1 MPINIS
7 AHVLRAFL
15 ALADTRH
22 FTRAAERCTLSQSA
36 FSQLIRRLEEEAG
49 TPLFNRTTRNVTL
62 TAEGELF
69 AERARRL
76 LADIEA
82 SFADLKDRAS
92 GRKGRASVAALPS
105 LAAHML
111 PGIFAAYRKRFP
123 GVALELFDAL
133 SDRCLEFLRDGRVDF
148 ALTAPGPRLAEF
160 QSWLILSEGFY
171 LVCRRDHRLAARKT
185 VRLEDLA
192 DLEWIHLARNSS
204 VRQHVEPVLG
214 KMHVRYSGFEV
225 EQLAT
230 VAGLIAAGL
239 GISVLPELTLY
250 QFNRP
255 ELVAIPVEGKNLM
268 RPIFVVQRKD
278 ATLSPPADILLKM
291 IEEKFSVKR
300 QQVPVR
306 RALGA
311 KRLGTGLQR
320 RRTRAAPLKPLSSLD
335 PRRAHTAT

>member
-1 MPINIS
+1 MSINIS

-15 ALADTRH
+15 ALAEQRH
-22 FTRAAERCTLSQSA
+22 FTRAAERCNLSQSA

-49 TPLFNRTTRNVTL
+49 APLFNRTTRNVTL
-62 TAEGELF
+62 TGEGELF

-82 SFADLKDRAS
+82 SFADLKDRAT
-92 GRKGRASVAALPS
+92 GRKGRVAVAALPS
-105 LAAHML
+105 LAANML
-111 PGIFAAYRKRFP
+111 PGIFATYRKRFP
-123 GVALELFDAL
+123 GVTLELFDAL

-160 QSWLILSEGFY
+160 ASRLILSEGFY
-171 LVCRRDHRLAARKT
+171 LVCRRDHPLAGRKK
-185 VRLEDLA
+185 VSLGDLV

-214 KMHVRYSGFEV
+214 KMSARYSGFEV

-255 ELVAIPVEGKNLM
+255 ELVAIPVEGKSLM

-278 ATLSPPADILLKM
+278 ATLSPPAEVMLRM
-291 IEEKFSVKR
+291 IEERFSVKR
-300 QQVPVR
+300 QETPAR
-306 RALGA
+306 RNLGT
-311 KRLGTGLQR
+311 KRLGTRTR
-320 RRTRAAPLKPLSSLD
+320 RRGLAPTVKNLPKSTPAQTPAS
-335 PRRAHTAT
+335 